1 MATWEMS
8 KENIQPLRHG
18 RRVSSIEEHD
28 QKKILK
34 EQQWVDRTVTSMSR
48 YFQLLIHLKDALV
61 WRNKATAFWFYP
73 KPITAAEKGANGVIE
88 ITTKKH

>member
-8 KENIQPLRHG
+8 KENIQPLRQG

-34 EQQWVDRTVTSMSR
+34 EQQWVAISS
-48 YFQLLIHLKDALV
+48 
-61 WRNKATAFWFYP
+61 FWSIRKMPQFD
-73 KPITAAEKGANGVIE
+73 
-88 ITTKKH
+88 